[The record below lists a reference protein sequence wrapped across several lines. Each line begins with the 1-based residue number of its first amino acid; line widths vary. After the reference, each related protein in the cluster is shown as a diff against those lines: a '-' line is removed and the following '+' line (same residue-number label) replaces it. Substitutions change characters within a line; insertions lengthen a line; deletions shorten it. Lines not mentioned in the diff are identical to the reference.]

1 MFSDAISRNS
11 LLLAGFAV
19 FTTGIIAGTYLGTG
33 ERIAA
38 AQRAAQERA
47 LFQIVPPARH
57 NNTLLEDTIPV
68 GPGDSLL
75 RLKKDK
81 RVFIAR
87 QDGAAVAA
95 IIPVNAPDGYSG
107 NIELIVGV
115 NRDGSVA
122 GVRALQHRETP
133 GLGDKVDIKKS
144 DWVLGF
150 EGRGLG
156 APPPEQWTVK
166 KDGGVFDQFTG
177 ATITPRAVVM
187 AVRRGLEFFDANRE
201 RLLADRDEMLQAAG
215 ADDSELAGEAG
226 DDMAKASIE
235 AGGQDRG

>member
-1 MFSDAISRNS
+1 MFGSAIRRNS

-19 FTTGIIAGTYLGTG
+19 LTTGIIAGTYLGTS

-38 AQRAAQERA
+38 AQRAAEEKA
-47 LFQIVPPARH
+47 LFEIVPPARH
-57 NNTLLEDTIPV
+57 DNEMLEDTVPV
-68 GPGDSLL
+68 GPEDSLL

-87 QDGAAVAA
+87 QGGEAIAA

-144 DWVLGF
+144 DWVLDF
-150 EGRGLG
+150 EGHGLG
-156 APPPEQWTVK
+156 SPPPDQWTVK

-177 ATITPRAVVM
+177 ATITPRAVVF
-187 AVRRGLEFFDANRE
+187 AVRRGLEFFEANRE
-201 RLLADRDEMLQAAG
+201 RLLGESTGGDPEVARTPVADRESAVAHRDAN
-215 ADDSELAGEAG
+215 
-226 DDMAKASIE
+226 
-235 AGGQDRG
+235 AGGKDRG

>member
-1 MFSDAISRNS
+1 MFGSAISRNS

-19 FTTGIIAGTYLGTG
+19 LTTGIIAGTYLGTSD
-33 ERIAA
+33 RIAA
-38 AQRAAQERA
+38 AQRAAEEKA

-57 NNTLLEDTIPV
+57 DNELLEDTIPV
-68 GPGDSLL
+68 GPEDSLL

-87 QDGAAVAA
+87 QDGEAVAA

-133 GLGDKVDIKKS
+133 GLGDKVDVKKS
-144 DWVLGF
+144 DWVLDF
-150 EGRGLG
+150 EGHALG
-156 APPPEQWTVK
+156 APPVEQWTVK

-187 AVRRGLEFFDANRE
+187 AVRRGLEFFEANRE
-201 RLLADRDEMLQAAG
+201 RLLADRIEAITEEPAV
-215 ADDSELAGEAG
+215 ADDSQRNKNESMAQNRPAAG
-226 DDMAKASIE
+226 DSN
-235 AGGQDRG
+235 RG

>member
-1 MFSDAISRNS
+1 MFGSAISRNS

-19 FTTGIIAGTYLGTG
+19 LTTGVIAGTYLGTSD
-33 ERIAA
+33 RIAE
-38 AQRAAQERA
+38 AQRAAQEKA

-57 NNTLLEDTIPV
+57 DNELLEDTIAV
-68 GPGDSLL
+68 GPGEALL

-81 RVFIAR
+81 QVFIAR
-87 QDGAAVAA
+87 QGGEAIAA

-115 NRDGSVA
+115 NRDGSIA

-144 DWVLGF
+144 DWVLDF
-150 EGRGLG
+150 EGHGLG
-156 APPPEQWTVK
+156 TPPEAQWTVK

-177 ATITPRAVVM
+177 ATITPRAVIS
-187 AVRRGLEFFDANRE
+187 AVKRSLEFFDANRE
-201 RLLADRDEMLQAAG
+201 RLLAERAMPVQDAGNEM
-215 ADDSELAGEAG
+215 E
-226 DDMAKASIE
+226 
-235 AGGQDRG
+235 QDRG